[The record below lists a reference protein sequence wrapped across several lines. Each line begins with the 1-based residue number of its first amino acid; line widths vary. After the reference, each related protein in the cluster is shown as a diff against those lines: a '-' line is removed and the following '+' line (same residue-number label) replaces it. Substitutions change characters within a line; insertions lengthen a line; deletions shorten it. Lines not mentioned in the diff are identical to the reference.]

1 MATPTNVHYS
11 RPTVGPI
18 AGGRSVFG
26 APAAAQA
33 GASASLAISKA
44 MAAAATGVMLV
55 TGNVAHSVPLAASAQ
70 AVAAAA
76 AALTTSGGG
85 TYLATQAAALLPG
98 RWVELTGMSGF
109 NWALIAS
116 PNGSGSSVL
125 DFANH
130 GMDDEPG
137 LRLSAYLGAHPGVAS
152 IIDYDEA
159 ANAWSVGS
167 LPFGGTDPH
176 GWASSAANPTTGHQ
190 YIYQKSTSQYW
201 RRLSGASTFAQIA
214 TDSALSNEETN
225 ALTWDM
231 ARNGLISF
239 TDVAGARFWAN
250 NAGTGSWTGLGD
262 PGVAGP
268 YHTAAAYLEAT
279 QECFLADGTSASTRY
294 WLLNQAGSFAGP
306 FTAPL
311 DVACAGSNGNLSCA
325 ERSTQRLIVI
335 NPRNNAIQT
344 FNPLTRLWRS
354 ITPSNG
360 QIPLS
365 RPAGATDGFVISI
378 KRHGV
383 VLIVQGRGNGAAPNA
398 YLFKPTRAPILPAV
412 VTFSAPGSIDV
423 APYCENYNPAT
434 TLLSLPPG
442 TPSTVS
448 ISGSILS
455 SSVAQ
460 TLTNQYIQET
470 PL

>member
-1 MATPTNVHYS
+1 MATPTNVHYT
-11 RPTVGPI
+11 RATAGPI

-26 APAAAQA
+26 ASAAAQA
-33 GASASLAISKA
+33 SAGAALAIAKA
-44 MAAAATGVMLV
+44 MAAAATGAMLV
-55 TGNVAHSVPLAASAQ
+55 SGGIAHSVPLSAAAQ
-70 AVAAAA
+70 AVAAAT
-76 AALTTSGGG
+76 AALTTSGAG

-98 RWVELTGMSGF
+98 RWVELTGMGGF

-130 GMDDEPG
+130 GMDDEPA

-152 IIDYDEA
+152 IIDYDEV
-159 ANAWSVGS
+159 ANSWSVGS

-225 ALTWDM
+225 ALAWDM
-231 ARNGLISF
+231 ARNGLISL
-239 TDVAGARFWAN
+239 TDAAGVRFWSN
-250 NAGTGSWTGLGD
+250 SAGTGSWAGLGN

-279 QECFLADGTSASTRY
+279 QELFLADGTSASTRY

-325 ERSTQRLIVI
+325 ERSTQRHFVI
-335 NPRNNAIQT
+335 NPRNNEIQT
-344 FNPLTRLWRS
+344 FNPSTRLWRP

-360 QIPLS
+360 QIPLN
-365 RPAGATDGFVISI
+365 RPAGATVGFVISI

-412 VTFSAPGSIDV
+412 ITMAAGGSIDV
-423 APYCENYNPAT
+423 APYCENYNAST

-442 TPSTVS
+442 TPGTVT

-460 TLTNQYIQET
+460 TLTNLYLQET
-470 PL
+470 PV